1 MARARGAY
9 PGSAAAVKQ
18 ARPADIQLYK
28 GFIYSRGT
36 PPRPRIRLCAV
47 VARKMRRFGPM
58 ELCNDPLPG

>member
-47 VARKMRRFGPM
+47 VAQNAPLCPYGPM
-58 ELCNDPLPG
+58 AMQ